1 MCDEL
6 SNLLISIQEELEEF
20 KSQNLN
26 FYKERIK
33 AINTAN
39 TINDLLDIA
48 KQMVEEL
55 EEFDSQNVRKYIQ
68 KLSDIKR
75 RENYIES
82 IGN

>member
-39 TINDLLDIA
+39 TINDLS
-48 KQMVEEL
+48 E
-55 EEFDSQNVRKYIQ
+55 
-68 KLSDIKR
+68 
-75 RENYIES
+75 
-82 IGN
+82 